1 MPERYA
7 VVAGDC
13 LSSIAEDFGFADYRS
28 IYDDPINAD
37 FRALRPNPN
46 LIHPGDVIQIPDKEG
61 KFDNKGTGATHQ
73 FTVRT
78 TKRFLRLRMLNSE
91 GAKLADADYTLN
103 VDGEERK
110 GTTDADGFLREAI
123 SRRARKASMQ
133 IGGANWTLNIG
144 HLNPI
149 DQAPDAGIL
158 GVQQRLANL
167 GYQPGAI
174 DGTDGPKTQA
184 AVRAFQ
190 EGNPPLAVDGICGPK
205 TQARLVDVHGC

>member
-37 FRALRPNPN
+37 FRRLRPNPN

-61 KFDNKGTGATHQ
+61 KFDNKATGALHQ

-91 GAKLADADYTLN
+91 GAKLADADYTLQ

-110 GTTDADGFLREAI
+110 GTTDGDGFLHEPI
-123 SRRARKASMQ
+123 PRRASKASLQ
-133 IGGANWTLNIG
+133 IGGARWRLNIG

-149 DQAPDAGIL
+149 DKTPGAGIL

-167 GYQPGAI
+167 GYHPGAI
-174 DGTDGPKTQA
+174 DGIDGPRTQA

-190 EGNPPLAVDGICGPK
+190 EDHPPLAVDSICGPR
-205 TQARLVDVHGC
+205 TQACLVDVHGC